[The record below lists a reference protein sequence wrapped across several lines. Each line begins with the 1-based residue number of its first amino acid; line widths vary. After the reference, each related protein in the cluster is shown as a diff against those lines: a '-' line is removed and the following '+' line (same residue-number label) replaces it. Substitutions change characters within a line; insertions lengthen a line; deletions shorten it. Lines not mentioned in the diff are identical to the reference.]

1 MSFFQKSGKR
11 CFGISSTLAMQ
22 WCSHT
27 RASLGT
33 GPGNYTVLGLGNYMS
48 ELTFEHIVNLSTSG
62 QVGLPGY
69 GFQVAH
75 GGQVGQ
81 QNLLSYVK

>member
-1 MSFFQKSGKR
+1 M
-11 CFGISSTLAMQ
+11 
-22 WCSHT
+22 
-27 RASLGT
+27 
-33 GPGNYTVLGLGNYMS
+33 VLGLGNYMS
-48 ELTFEHIVNLSTSG
+48 ELTFEHMVSLSTSG

-81 QNLLSYVK
+81 QSLFSYVK